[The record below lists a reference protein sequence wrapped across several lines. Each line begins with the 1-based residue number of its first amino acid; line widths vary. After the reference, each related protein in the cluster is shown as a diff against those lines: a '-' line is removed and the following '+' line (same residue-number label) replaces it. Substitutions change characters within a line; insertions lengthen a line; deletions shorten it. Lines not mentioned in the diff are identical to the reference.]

1 MVVFFFPPLC
11 FSLLLFSPRA
21 ESRDGAGSQH
31 SQCSSAVPKSAL
43 HQTLQSVSFTTN
55 FASCFLIKFAASF
68 KYQSMNHPR
77 FLQTP
82 LKMWN
87 QTNKRNDTQRNVT
100 EEALP
105 GACMATAGAREE
117 NWGKTRKTW
126 PQRIFSELKLQ
137 QQHPTCSLELQE
149 KR

>member
-1 MVVFFFPPLC
+1 MVFFFFPP
-11 FSLLLFSPRA
+11 SASPCYYFPQGQRA
-21 ESRDGAGSQH
+21 GMEQGSQH
-31 SQCSSAVPKSAL
+31 SRCSSAVPKSAL

-87 QTNKRNDTQRNVT
+87 RTNKRNDTQRNVT

-105 GACMATAGAREE
+105 GACMATAGARE

-137 QQHPTCSLELQE
+137 QRHPTCSLELQE